1 MITQNVGT
9 KTCPLTREKAAFVA
23 ESLTAAVS
31 GKPATALAFTSGM
44 HGHISV
50 MSKKSKACQAAG
62 EKREPGVP
70 IKSAAIRS
78 RPDRLLRKSPRC
90 LKKGFSLASGRYT
103 VFVLPQNRLFA
114 RL

>member
-50 MSKKSKACQAAG
+50 MSKKAKPARQRAKK
-62 EKREPGVP
+62 ENREF
-70 IKSAAIRS
+70 RS
-78 RPDRLLRKSPRC
+78 NPPQSDH
-90 LKKGFSLASGRYT
+90 
-103 VFVLPQNRLFA
+103 VLTGC
-114 RL
+114 